1 MWNKQIY
8 YSLGWGA
15 CAVLRTMRTE
25 SPKRTSAT
33 HLGSPSGPS
42 HSARIPSGP
51 SHSARITSPQ
61 TAVLSDGSHRAIS
74 YSTEPAI
81 RIAESTDS

>member
-25 SPKRTSAT
+25 SPKRTSAA

-42 HSARIPSGP
+42 HSARI
-51 SHSARITSPQ
+51 TSPQ
-61 TAVLSDGSHRAIS
+61 AAVLSDGSHRAIS
-74 YSTEPAI
+74 YSTEPWH
-81 RIAESTDS
+81 